1 MEETAEEVA
10 HDTLIAG
17 VQLHGAEIAHN
28 RHEQHMPH
36 HGGFRYARRLRPALL
51 EAQLSHQVDELAAL
65 ALERQLLH
73 CGQVIMVL
81 QLIFNQRLRIL
92 AAINALIKVIDKL
105 KLPLRRQIMRR
116 PQQLLLHRRIAGLFK
131 IALHLLHKII
141 LNIRNTAAQL
151 LINPFV
157 ELLAVYA
164 HHLMENRRL
173 DVRQRIAL
181 HKLKNAALN
190 QQAPVYLRTVVVLLV
205 TRQHIDYHHLMRLLI
220 QLGEA
225 ARTDMLVPALNMRCL
240 V

>member
-1 MEETAEEVA
+1 
-10 HDTLIAG
+10 
-17 VQLHGAEIAHN
+17 
-28 RHEQHMPH
+28 
-36 HGGFRYARRLRPALL
+36 
-51 EAQLSHQVDELAAL
+51 
-65 ALERQLLH
+65 
-73 CGQVIMVL
+73 MVL

-116 PQQLLLHRRIAGLFK
+116 PQQLLLHRRIAGLLK
-131 IALHLLHKII
+131 ITLHLLHKVV
-141 LNIRNTAAQL
+141 LNIRNATAQL

-164 HHLMENRRL
+164 HHLVKNRRL
-173 DVRQRIAL
+173 DVRQRITL
-181 HKLKNAALN
+181 HKLKNTALN
-190 QQAPVYLRTVVVLLV
+190 QKAPVYLCAVVVLLV

-225 ARTDMLVPALNMRCL
+225 AWTDMLVPALNMRCL